1 MSAGKDFT
9 LCRTG
14 RGLAASRRP
23 FGDARFPVR
32 HSAARAE
39 VPPCHQTT
47 QLNNE
52 VSTLSGDLTWG
63 EFEKRVRAR
72 ERNFPLSNSNSR
84 LQLIPGLARCGYY
97 SENAVSKSSAKS

>member
-1 MSAGKDFT
+1 MPAGRDFT

-32 HSAARAE
+32 HSVARAE

-47 QLNNE
+47 QPKNE
-52 VSTLSGDLTWG
+52 VLTSNRDLT
-63 EFEKRVRAR
+63 RR
-72 ERNFPLSNSNSR
+72 EGNYPS
-84 LQLIPGLARCGYY
+84 G
-97 SENAVSKSSAKS
+97 